1 MNGIYWKGVKERI
14 ENFFET
20 VHECILI
27 FTNWLG

>member
-14 ENFFET
+14 EKFFET

-27 FTNWLG
+27 FTD

>member
-14 ENFFET
+14 EKLFET
-20 VHECILI
+20 LHECILI

>member
-14 ENFFET
+14 GKFFET
-20 VHECILI
+20 VHESILI